1 MWIFFTRRLRRWVLL
16 AIAVPAIRLVVR
28 RLARAADHRNASSRT
43 ARTLHQVDSGVT
55 AVSRRSSR
63 KAAR

>member
-16 AIAVPAIRLVVR
+16 AIAFPAIRLVVR
-28 RLARAADHRNASSRT
+28 RLALAADHRDPASRT

-63 KAAR
+63 KASR